1 MKLKTLPRVKGTMY
15 INAGCPWPSIRLS
28 ATYVT
33 NSPTKVKSQKTIM
46 DDEIEHMSLKSLN
59 NVGGVCVS

>member
-33 NSPTKVKSQKTIM
+33 KSPTKVKVGIYEQSNKTHVSQ
-46 DDEIEHMSLKSLN
+46 
-59 NVGGVCVS
+59 